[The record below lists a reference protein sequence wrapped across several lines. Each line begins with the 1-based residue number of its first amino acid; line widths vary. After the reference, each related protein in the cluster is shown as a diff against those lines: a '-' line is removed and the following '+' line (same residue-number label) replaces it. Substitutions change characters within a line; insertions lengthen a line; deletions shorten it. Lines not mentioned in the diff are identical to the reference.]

1 MLDIKKALPNR
12 QDNVIETDIYE
23 LMDNGLKMVQWKTVS
38 FKKNKNKQNTQK
50 AARGA
55 LQKHCN

>member
-23 LMDNGLKMVQWKTVS
+23 LMDKGLKMVQ
-38 FKKNKNKQNTQK
+38 
-50 AARGA
+50 
-55 LQKHCN
+55 